1 MYYLKIFI
9 YIMLFVL
16 TSCSPTIQNNG
27 LSEVKFNKIKIE
39 IGKTSKKDLIRKYGP
54 PIFQSV
60 FNENIIYY
68 VSHKTSYK
76 LLDKLKTKKLLIYEV
91 YLNKKNIVEN
101 FQEYSEKDALNIEIS
116 DKETGDGK
124 NAVFIWKEILN
135 NMRRKNVQN

>member
-1 MYYLKIFI
+1 MFYLKKFFCII
-9 YIMLFVL
+9 SFVL
-16 TSCSPTIQNNG
+16 ISCSPTIQNNG

-39 IGKTSKKDLIRKYGP
+39 IGKTSKNDLIRNYGP

-60 FNENIIYY
+60 FNNNVIYY

-76 LLDKLKTKKLLIYEV
+76 LLDKLKTEKLLIYEV
-91 YLNKKNIVEN
+91 YLDKKNIVEN

-116 DKETGDGK
+116 DKATGNDKDG
-124 NAVFIWKEILN
+124 VFIWKEILN

>member
-1 MYYLKIFI
+1 MFYLKIFI
-9 YIMLFVL
+9 CIISFVL
-16 TSCSPTIQNNG
+16 ISCSPTIQNNG

-39 IGKTSKKDLIRKYGP
+39 IGKTSRKDLTREYGP

-60 FNENIIYY
+60 FNDNIIYY

-76 LLDKLKTKKLLIYEV
+76 LLDKLKTEKLLIYEV
-91 YLNKKNIVEN
+91 YLDKKNIVEN

-116 DKETGDGK
+116 DKETGDDK
-124 NAVFIWKEILN
+124 DAVFILKEILN

>member
-1 MYYLKIFI
+1 MYYLKFFI
-9 YIMLFVL
+9 YIMSFVL

-60 FNENIIYY
+60 FNDNIIYY

-76 LLDKLKTKKLLIYEV
+76 LLDKLKTQKLLIYEI
-91 YLNKKNIVEN
+91 YLDKKNIVEN

-116 DKETGDGK
+116 DKKTGDDK
-124 NAVFIWKEILN
+124 DAVFIWKEILN

>member
-1 MYYLKIFI
+1 MYYLRFFI
-9 YIMLFVL
+9 YIMSFVL

-60 FNENIIYY
+60 FNDNIIYY

-76 LLDKLKTKKLLIYEV
+76 LLDKLKTEKLLIYEV
-91 YLNKKNIVEN
+91 YLNKNNIVEN

-116 DKETGDGK
+116 DKKTGDDK
-124 NAVFIWKEILN
+124 DAVFIWKEILN

>member
-1 MYYLKIFI
+1 MFYLKILI
-9 YIMLFVL
+9 CIISFVL
-16 TSCSPTIQNNG
+16 ISCSPTVQNNG
-27 LSEVKFNKIKIE
+27 LSELKFNKIKIE

-60 FNENIIYY
+60 FNDNIIYY
-68 VSHKTSYK
+68 VSHKTSYN
-76 LLDKLKTKKLLIYEV
+76 LLDKLKTEKLLIYEV

-116 DKETGDGK
+116 DKKTGVDK
-124 NAVFIWKEILN
+124 DAVFIWKEILN

>member
-9 YIMLFVL
+9 CIMSFVL

-60 FNENIIYY
+60 FNDNIIYY

-76 LLDKLKTKKLLIYEV
+76 LLDKLKTEKLLIYEV
-91 YLNKKNIVEN
+91 YLDKKNIVEN

-116 DKETGDGK
+116 DKETGDDK
-124 NAVFIWKEILN
+124 DAVFILKEILN

>member
-1 MYYLKIFI
+1 MYYLKFFI
-9 YIMLFVL
+9 YIMSFVL

-60 FNENIIYY
+60 FNENVIYY

-76 LLDKLKTKKLLIYEV
+76 LLDELKTKKLLIYEI
-91 YLNKKNIVEN
+91 YLNKKNIVKN
-101 FQEYSEKDALNIEIS
+101 FQEYSEKDALKVEIS
-116 DKETGDGK
+116 DKATGDGK
-124 NAVFIWKEILN
+124 DTIFVLKEILN

>member
-9 YIMLFVL
+9 SIMSFVL
-16 TSCSPTIQNNG
+16 ISCSPTIQNNG

-60 FNENIIYY
+60 FNDNIIYY

-76 LLDKLKTKKLLIYEV
+76 LLDKLKTEKLLIYEV
-91 YLNKKNIVEN
+91 YLDKKNIVEN

-116 DKETGDGK
+116 DKETGDDK
-124 NAVFIWKEILN
+124 DAVFILKEILN
-135 NMRRKNVQN
+135 NMRRKNIQN

>member
-1 MYYLKIFI
+1 MYYLKFFI
-9 YIMLFVL
+9 YIVSFVL

-60 FNENIIYY
+60 FNDNIIYY

-76 LLDKLKTKKLLIYEV
+76 LLDKLKTEKLLIYEV
-91 YLNKKNIVEN
+91 YLDKKNIVES
-101 FQEYSEKDALNIEIS
+101 FQQYSEKDALNIEIS
-116 DKETGDGK
+116 DKTTGYDK
-124 NAVFIWKEILN
+124 DAVFIWKEILN

>member
-9 YIMLFVL
+9 CIMSFVL

-39 IGKTSKKDLIRKYGP
+39 IGKTSKKDLTRKYGP

-60 FNENIIYY
+60 FNDNIIYY

-76 LLDKLKTKKLLIYEV
+76 LLDKLKTEKLLIYEV
-91 YLNKKNIVEN
+91 YLDKKNIVEN

-116 DKETGDGK
+116 DKETGDNK
-124 NAVFIWKEILN
+124 DAVFILKEILN

>member
-9 YIMLFVL
+9 CIMSFVL
-16 TSCSPTIQNNG
+16 TSCSPIIHNNG
-27 LSEVKFNKIKIE
+27 LSAVKFNKIKIE

-60 FNENIIYY
+60 FNDNIIYY

-76 LLDKLKTKKLLIYEV
+76 LLDKLKTEKLLIYEV
-91 YLNKKNIVEN
+91 YLDKKNIVEN

-116 DKETGDGK
+116 DKETGDDK
-124 NAVFIWKEILN
+124 DAVFILKEILN

>member
-1 MYYLKIFI
+1 MYYLKFFI
-9 YIMLFVL
+9 YIMSVVL

-60 FNENIIYY
+60 FNDNIIYY

-76 LLDKLKTKKLLIYEV
+76 LLDKLKTEKLLIYEV
-91 YLNKKNIVEN
+91 YLDKKNIVEN

-116 DKETGDGK
+116 DKETGNDK
-124 NAVFIWKEILN
+124 DAVFIWKEILN

>member
-9 YIMLFVL
+9 CIMSFVL

-54 PIFQSV
+54 PIFRSV
-60 FNENIIYY
+60 FNDNVIYY
-68 VSHKTSYK
+68 ISHKTSYK
-76 LLDKLKTKKLLIYEV
+76 LLDKLKTKKLLIYEI
-91 YLNKKNIVEN
+91 YLNKNNIVKN

-116 DKETGDGK
+116 DKKTGDDK
-124 NAVFIWKEILN
+124 DAVFIWKEILN

>member
-1 MYYLKIFI
+1 MYYLKFFI
-9 YIMLFVL
+9 YIMSFVL

-60 FNENIIYY
+60 FNENVIYY
-68 VSHKTSYK
+68 VSHKTSFK
-76 LLDKLKTKKLLIYEV
+76 LLDELKTKKLLIYEI
-91 YLNKKNIVEN
+91 YLNKKNIVKN
-101 FQEYSEKDALNIEIS
+101 FQEYSEKDALKVEIS
-116 DKETGDGK
+116 DKATGDGK
-124 NAVFIWKEILN
+124 DTIFIWKEILN

>member
-9 YIMLFVL
+9 CIMSFLL

-60 FNENIIYY
+60 FNDNIIYY

-76 LLDKLKTKKLLIYEV
+76 LLDKLKTEKLLIYEV
-91 YLNKKNIVEN
+91 YLDKKNIVEN

-116 DKETGDGK
+116 DKETGDDK
-124 NAVFIWKEILN
+124 DAVFIWKEILN

>member
-1 MYYLKIFI
+1 MYYLKFFI
-9 YIMLFVL
+9 YIMSFVL

-60 FNENIIYY
+60 FNENVIYY

-76 LLDKLKTKKLLIYEV
+76 LLDELKTKKLLIYEI
-91 YLNKKNIVEN
+91 YLNKKNIVKN
-101 FQEYSEKDALNIEIS
+101 FQEYSEKDALKVEIS
-116 DKETGDGK
+116 DKATGEGK
-124 NAVFIWKEILN
+124 DTIFIWKEILN

>member
-9 YIMLFVL
+9 CIMSFVL
-16 TSCSPTIQNNG
+16 ISCSPTIQNNG

-60 FNENIIYY
+60 FNDNIIYY

-76 LLDKLKTKKLLIYEV
+76 LLDKLKTEKLLIYEV
-91 YLNKKNIVEN
+91 YLDKKNIVEN

-116 DKETGDGK
+116 DKETGGDK
-124 NAVFIWKEILN
+124 DAVFILKEILN
-135 NMRRKNVQN
+135 NVRKKNVQN

>member
-1 MYYLKIFI
+1 MFYLKIFI
-9 YIMLFVL
+9 CIMSFVL
-16 TSCSPTIQNNG
+16 ISCSPTIQNNG

-60 FNENIIYY
+60 FNDNIIYY

-76 LLDKLKTKKLLIYEV
+76 LLDKLKTEKLLIYEV
-91 YLNKKNIVEN
+91 YLDKKNIVEN

-116 DKETGDGK
+116 DKETGNDK
-124 NAVFIWKEILN
+124 DAVFIWKEILN

>member
-9 YIMLFVL
+9 CIMSFVL

-60 FNENIIYY
+60 FNDNIIYY

-76 LLDKLKTKKLLIYEV
+76 LLDKLKTEKLLIYEV
-91 YLNKKNIVEN
+91 YLDKKNIVKN

-116 DKETGDGK
+116 DKETGDDK
-124 NAVFIWKEILN
+124 DAVFILKEILN
-135 NMRRKNVQN
+135 NMRKKNVQN

>member
-1 MYYLKIFI
+1 MYYLKFFI
-9 YIMLFVL
+9 YIMSFVL

-60 FNENIIYY
+60 FNDNIIYY

-91 YLNKKNIVEN
+91 YLDEKNIVEN

-116 DKETGDGK
+116 DKKTGVDK
-124 NAVFIWKEILN
+124 DAVFIWKEILN

>member
-1 MYYLKIFI
+1 MYYLKFFI
-9 YIMLFVL
+9 YIMSFVL
-16 TSCSPTIQNNG
+16 TSCSPTIQING

-60 FNENIIYY
+60 FNDNIIYY

-76 LLDKLKTKKLLIYEV
+76 LLDKLKTEKLLIYEV
-91 YLNKKNIVEN
+91 YLDKKNIVEN

-116 DKETGDGK
+116 DKETGDDK
-124 NAVFIWKEILN
+124 DAVFILKEILN

>member
-1 MYYLKIFI
+1 MFYLKIFI
-9 YIMLFVL
+9 CITSFVL
-16 TSCSPTIQNNG
+16 ISCSPTIQNNG

-60 FNENIIYY
+60 FNENVIYY

-76 LLDKLKTKKLLIYEV
+76 LLDESKTKKLLIYEI
-91 YLNKKNIVEN
+91 YLNKKNIVKN
-101 FQEYSEKDALNIEIS
+101 FQEYSEKDALKVEIS
-116 DKETGDGK
+116 DKATGDGK
-124 NAVFIWKEILN
+124 DTIFIWKEILN

>member
-1 MYYLKIFI
+1 MYYLKFFI
-9 YIMLFVL
+9 YIMSFVL

-60 FNENIIYY
+60 FNDNIIYY

-76 LLDKLKTKKLLIYEV
+76 LLDKFKTEKLLIYEV
-91 YLNKKNIVEN
+91 YLDKKNIVEN

-116 DKETGDGK
+116 DKETGDDK
-124 NAVFIWKEILN
+124 DAVFIWKEILN

>member
-9 YIMLFVL
+9 CIMSFVL

-60 FNENIIYY
+60 FNDNIIYY

-76 LLDKLKTKKLLIYEV
+76 LLDKLKTEKLLIYEV
-91 YLNKKNIVEN
+91 YLDKKNIVEN

-116 DKETGDGK
+116 DKETGDDK
-124 NAVFIWKEILN
+124 DAVFIWKEILN

>member
-1 MYYLKIFI
+1 MYYSKIFI

-27 LSEVKFNKIKIE
+27 LSEVKFKKIKIE

-60 FNENIIYY
+60 FNDNIMYY

-76 LLDKLKTKKLLIYEV
+76 LLDKLKTEKLLIYEV
-91 YLNKKNIVEN
+91 YLDKKNIVEN
-101 FQEYSEKDALNIEIS
+101 FNQYSEKDALNIEIS
-116 DKETGDGK
+116 DKVNGDDK
-124 NAVFIWKEILN
+124 DAVFIWKEILN
-135 NMRRKNVQN
+135 NMRRKNIQN

>member
-1 MYYLKIFI
+1 MYYLKFFI
-9 YIMLFVL
+9 YIMSFVL

-39 IGKTSKKDLIRKYGP
+39 IGKTSKNDLIRKYGP

-60 FNENIIYY
+60 FNENVIYY

-76 LLDKLKTKKLLIYEV
+76 LLDELKTKKLLIYEI
-91 YLNKKNIVEN
+91 YLNKKNIVKN
-101 FQEYSEKDALNIEIS
+101 FQEYSEKDALKVEIS
-116 DKETGDGK
+116 DKATGDGK
-124 NAVFIWKEILN
+124 DTIFIWKEILN

>member
-1 MYYLKIFI
+1 MFYLKIFI
-9 YIMLFVL
+9 CIMSFVL
-16 TSCSPTIQNNG
+16 ISCSPTIQNNG

-60 FNENIIYY
+60 FNDNIIYY

-76 LLDKLKTKKLLIYEV
+76 LLDKLKTEKLLIYEV
-91 YLNKKNIVEN
+91 YLDKKNIVEN

-116 DKETGDGK
+116 DKETGDDK
-124 NAVFIWKEILN
+124 DAVFIWKEILN

>member
-1 MYYLKIFI
+1 MYYLKFFI
-9 YIMLFVL
+9 YIMSFVL

-60 FNENIIYY
+60 FNENVIYY

-76 LLDKLKTKKLLIYEV
+76 LLDESKTKKLLIYEI
-91 YLNKKNIVEN
+91 YLNKKNIVKN
-101 FQEYSEKDALNIEIS
+101 FQEYSEKDALKVEIS
-116 DKETGDGK
+116 DKATGDGK
-124 NAVFIWKEILN
+124 DTIFIWKEILN

>member
-1 MYYLKIFI
+1 MYYLKFFI
-9 YIMLFVL
+9 YIMSFVL

-60 FNENIIYY
+60 FNENVIYY

-76 LLDKLKTKKLLIYEV
+76 LLDELKTKKLLIYEI
-91 YLNKKNIVEN
+91 YLNKKNIVKN

-116 DKETGDGK
+116 DKETGDDK
-124 NAVFIWKEILN
+124 DAVFIWKEILN

>member
-1 MYYLKIFI
+1 MFYFKIFI
-9 YIMLFVL
+9 CIMSFVL
-16 TSCSPTIQNNG
+16 ISCSPTTQNNG

-39 IGKTSKKDLIRKYGP
+39 IGKTSKKDLITKYGP

-60 FNENIIYY
+60 FNENVVYY

-76 LLDKLKTKKLLIYEV
+76 LLDKLKTEKLLIYEV
-91 YLNKKNIVEN
+91 YLDKKNIVKN

-116 DKETGDGK
+116 DKKTGDDK
-124 NAVFIWKEILN
+124 DAVFIWKEILN

>member
-9 YIMLFVL
+9 CIMSFVL

-60 FNENIIYY
+60 FNDNIIYY

-76 LLDKLKTKKLLIYEV
+76 LLDKLKTEKLLIYEV
-91 YLNKKNIVEN
+91 YLDKKNIVEN

-116 DKETGDGK
+116 DKETGDDKG
-124 NAVFIWKEILN
+124 AVFIWKEILN
-135 NMRRKNVQN
+135 NMRRKNIQN

>member
-9 YIMLFVL
+9 CIMSFVL

-27 LSEVKFNKIKIE
+27 LSEVKFNEIKIE

-76 LLDKLKTKKLLIYEV
+76 LLDKLKTEKLLIYEV

-116 DKETGDGK
+116 DKVTGDDK
-124 NAVFIWKEILN
+124 DAVFILKEILN
-135 NMRRKNVQN
+135 NMRRKNVLN

>member
-9 YIMLFVL
+9 YIMSFLL

-60 FNENIIYY
+60 FNDNIIYY

-76 LLDKLKTKKLLIYEV
+76 LIDKLKTEKLLLYEV
-91 YLNKKNIVEN
+91 YLDKKNIVEN

-116 DKETGDGK
+116 DKETGEDK
-124 NAVFIWKEILN
+124 DAVFIWKEILN
-135 NMRRKNVQN
+135 NIRRKNVQN

>member
-9 YIMLFVL
+9 CLLSFVL

-60 FNENIIYY
+60 FNDNIIYY

-76 LLDKLKTKKLLIYEV
+76 LLDKLKTEKLLIYEV
-91 YLNKKNIVEN
+91 YLDKKNIVEN

-116 DKETGDGK
+116 DKETGDDK
-124 NAVFIWKEILN
+124 DAVFIWKEILN

>member
-9 YIMLFVL
+9 CIMSFVL
-16 TSCSPTIQNNG
+16 TSCSPNIQNNG
-27 LSEVKFNKIKIE
+27 LSEMKFNKIKIE

-60 FNENIIYY
+60 FNDNIIYY

-76 LLDKLKTKKLLIYEV
+76 LLDKMKTKKLLIYEV

-101 FQEYSEKDALNIEIS
+101 FQEYSESDAFNIEVS
-116 DKETGDGK
+116 DKASSANKDS
-124 NAVFIWKEILN
+124 VFIWKEILD